1 MTFKDEAEFELIILQ
16 VNDLMAKE
24 KTLRAEI
31 KTDSD
36 KLHEKTK
43 VTIENLSDEQVY
55 ELLKLKWI
63 KPITDGID
71 SLPKNVILELS
82 DKIQKLSEKYAT
94 TLTDLDSQINET
106 ENELASFINE
116 LTGNEFDM
124 KGLAEWQLLLGGQ
137 K

>member
-1 MTFKDEAEFELIILQ
+1 M
-16 VNDLMAKE
+16 
-24 KTLRAEI
+24 
-31 KTDSD
+31 
-36 KLHEKTK
+36 
-43 VTIENLSDEQVY
+43 
-55 ELLKLKWI
+55 
-63 KPITDGID
+63 
-71 SLPKNVILELS
+71 PKNVILELS